1 MPEIPNIGINK
12 ISTVQVHS
20 WTVLPPVVN
29 TIGVPVTVDIGTPI
43 VSIPGCVKSHPL
55 SSKSNSIQ
63 KDDPNG
69 VRTYCDANAP
79 SFTPLNYSPQDLIYT
94 VEQPAPAYK
103 AEPPEVPATPEIPA
117 KLPQATSP
125 NAEDNKQ
132 TPKEPAKPVAETVT
146 TQPVEAKVTLT
157 DYLPSPQQVTTTASI
172 AIVATSAALL
182 AKPLADLLLK
192 LVKPVVKKTQKKLF
206 DALGK
211 KTNVESVRERV
222 LAQRDRNRAL
232 LALRRSL
239 KK

>member
-1 MPEIPNIGINK
+1 M
-12 ISTVQVHS
+12 
-20 WTVLPPVVN
+20 
-29 TIGVPVTVDIGTPI
+29 
-43 VSIPGCVKSHPL
+43 
-55 SSKSNSIQ
+55 
-63 KDDPNG
+63 
-69 VRTYCDANAP
+69 
-79 SFTPLNYSPQDLIYT
+79 
-94 VEQPAPAYK
+94 
-103 AEPPEVPATPEIPA
+103 
-117 KLPQATSP
+117 
-125 NAEDNKQ
+125 
-132 TPKEPAKPVAETVT
+132 
-146 TQPVEAKVTLT
+146 EAKVTLT

-211 KTNVESVRERV
+211 KTKVESVRERV